1 MPIPSPKSGELEDK
15 YISRCISDINSEYD
29 SEGQSYAVCKSRYDR
44 DKMSKITDTKTK
56 VMARVAYHTKFEGI
70 NLAEGDGLEDA
81 CWDGYIAIG
90 TKEMGGRT
98 VPNCVPEK
106 E

>member
-44 DKMSKITDTKTK
+44 DKMSKITDTASK
-56 VMARVAYHTKFEGI
+56 VMAKIAYNEKYRGI
-70 NLAEGDGLEDA
+70 NLKDANDPCTEGYEQYGMKDMDG
-81 CWDGYIAIG
+81 
-90 TKEMGGRT
+90 RQ
-98 VPNCVPEK
+98 VPNCIPIQEPK
-106 E
+106 

>member
-1 MPIPSPKSGELEDK
+1 MPVDKPKKGETLDQYLEYCIPAEINSGKEKDMAAA
-15 YISRCISDINSEYD
+15 ICIST
-29 SEGQSYAVCKSRYDR
+29 YDR
-44 DKMSKITDTKTK
+44 DKMKGITDTKQK

-70 NLAEGDGLEDA
+70 NLAEDDGLEDA

-106 E
+106 